1 MKGATIEELYDF
13 MSNEISWRRK
23 ELDDIRG
30 LLEANSKYDSKKKAL
45 LRAGITMLYAH
56 WEGYIKNISKAY
68 INFVA
73 MRKFKYNELSGN
85 FLALALRQRI
95 SMVNSDNIESL
106 IDILGF
112 LQNEMHVRS
121 QGLSKEE
128 VNTKSNLNSDV
139 LKNIVASLGLDY
151 KFFASKSNLIDVK
164 LLAKRNS
171 IAHGR
176 DVLIELDD
184 YMELMD
190 NVLVMM
196 GELRNQID
204 NAVQLKFYKKNTV

>member
-1 MKGATIEELYDF
+1 MKGTTIEELYDF

-73 MRKFKYNELSGN
+73 MRKFKYSELSNN
-85 FLALALRQRI
+85 FLALALRQKI
-95 SMVNSDNIESL
+95 SMINSDSINSL
-106 IDILGF
+106 VDILGF
-112 LQNEMHVRS
+112 LQNEMGNRS

-139 LKNIVASLGLDY
+139 LRNIIASLGLDY
-151 KFFASKSNLIDVK
+151 GFFAGKSNLIDVK
-164 LLAKRNS
+164 LLARRNS

-176 DVLIELDD
+176 DILIELED

-190 NVLVMM
+190 SVLTMM
-196 GELRNQID
+196 GEIRNQID
-204 NAVQLKFYKKNTV
+204 NAVQLKAYKKSII